1 MPRLEFL
8 IGTFAVLTILM
19 APCARAQERVAST
32 YAEGVSFYKTGRY
45 REALEIFENVFGRE
59 PRNVNALYY
68 VADCLLR
75 TGDTSR
81 AAFCYQQ
88 IVSSFPGTVP
98 AQYARRALL
107 GIARKPAGAGAGN
120 ESASSYGAGAGNGA
134 GNSAGSGSSVY
145 GQAAYSAGDTG
156 AEEETVPFTRQESGH
171 LQISCEIDGR
181 RQDMIFDTGAGQC
194 VASREQFEALGLTI
208 PDDAAQGSATG
219 VGGTVKTWQ
228 VPVEIKLGSIKR
240 RVVIAVMDTL
250 PTLPL
255 LGETFFGDFQYVID
269 NTSNTIH
276 FARRGT
282 EDAPPGDT
290 IDVPFVRED
299 SELAVQAKVNGQPVK
314 LFFDTGANQTVF
326 PQSVIERTEPS
337 QWQFKAFGTS
347 TGVGGQQSCK
357 AYIVES
363 MELGG
368 LKQYDFEVVVVEE
381 LPIPNGLLGQD
392 FFANK
397 KFTIDN
403 QRNLI
408 RFWR

>member
-1 MPRLEFL
+1 MFRAAIFVLLLL
-8 IGTFAVLTILM
+8 ILSVCSTPVFAQESGSSTYSEAVALYKSGQY
-19 APCARAQERVAST
+19 ARALEGF
-32 YAEGVSFYKTGRY
+32 EGV
-45 REALEIFENVFGRE
+45 FGKD
-59 PRNVNALYY
+59 PHNVNALYY

-81 AAFCYQQ
+81 ASFCYKQ
-88 IVSSFPGTVP
+88 IMAKFPSTVA

-107 GIARKPAGAGAGN
+107 GVARTNQAGGGTGA
-120 ESASSYGAGAGNGA
+120 
-134 GNSAGSGSSVY
+134 SAGTSTGGGGAY
-145 GQAAYSAGDTG
+145 QAADTG
-156 AEEETVPFTRQESGH
+156 AVDETVPFTREESGH
-171 LQISCEIDGR
+171 LQVSCEINGR

-208 PDDAAQGSATG
+208 PEDAVQGSATG
-219 VGGTVKTWQ
+219 IGGTVRTWQ
-228 VPVEIKLGSIKR
+228 VPVEIKLGNIKR
-240 RVVIAVMDTL
+240 RVAIAVMDTL

-269 NTSNTIH
+269 NTSNSIH
-276 FARRGT
+276 FARRGAG
-282 EDAPPGDT
+282 DNPYPGDT
-290 IDVPFVRED
+290 IDVPFIREN

-326 PQSVIERTEPS
+326 PQSVIERTEPG

-347 TGVGGQQSCK
+347 SGVGGQQTCK

-403 QRNLI
+403 EKNLI

>member
-1 MPRLEFL
+1 MFRAAIFVLL
-8 IGTFAVLTILM
+8 ILILSACSTPAFAQESGSSTYSEAVALYKSGQY
-19 APCARAQERVAST
+19 ARALAGF
-32 YAEGVSFYKTGRY
+32 EGV
-45 REALEIFENVFGRE
+45 FGKD
-59 PRNVNALYY
+59 PRNVNAFYY

-81 AAFCYQQ
+81 AAYCYKQ
-88 IVSSFPGTVP
+88 IIEKFPSTVA

-107 GIARKPAGAGAGN
+107 GIARKTSQVGGGTGYGAGSGADVGAGAGAGGVN
-120 ESASSYGAGAGNGA
+120 AG
-134 GNSAGSGSSVY
+134 
-145 GQAAYSAGDTG
+145 GDTG
-156 AEEETVPFTRQESGH
+156 EVDETVPFTREESGH
-171 LQISCEIDGR
+171 LQVTCEIDGR

-208 PDDAAQGSATG
+208 PEDAVQGSATG

-228 VPVEIKLGSIKR
+228 VPVEIKLGNIKR

-255 LGETFFGDFQYVID
+255 LGETFFGDFQYQID
-269 NTSNTIH
+269 NTSNSIH
-276 FARRGT
+276 FARRGAG
-282 EDAPPGDT
+282 DNPYPGDT

-326 PQSVIERTEPS
+326 PQSVIERTEPG

-347 TGVGGQQSCK
+347 SGVGGQQSCK

-403 QRNLI
+403 EKNLI